1 MTFQLAKTDL
11 YLKNKDNNL
20 WERILQTKCNP
31 GSLLVSLE
39 VENVT
44 GLLQKCHK
52 ETRGQLWMVYVG
64 HGMKNYRIFQYIK
77 ASPPIPLMWASSK
90 VYHNQH
96 RLLIVFPSPTHTHE
110 KLNSLRWEIILNAIT
125 WLANTTVGEW
135 RVVIFVYSGFEVALL
150 CAHLV
155 NQNLIGP
162 YIKTVLH
169 PNRRTWRIIFSW

>member
-1 MTFQLAKTDL
+1 MAFQLAKHDL
-11 YLKNKDNNL
+11 CASKRRIKICERGFFKQYATQGHFLTHLKLKMSHASC
-20 WERILQTKCNP
+20 K
-31 GSLLVSLE
+31 S
-39 VENVT
+39 VT
-44 GLLQKCHK
+44 RRPDANFWL
-52 ETRGQLWMVYVG
+52 Y
-64 HGMKNYRIFQYIK
+64 
-77 ASPPIPLMWASSK
+77 MWAMAWRTTK
-90 VYHNQH
+90 TFITLKHLYPY
-96 RLLIVFPSPTHTHE
+96 LLCGPLPRSMTSNIECQSPTHTHE